1 MSTFATGIA
10 TIDDQMILRKADDA
24 FHSFIGQDI
33 YAPITYRM
41 YSADTHRFTE
51 ALDELRLDK
60 CSKNVVALRIKDYE
74 EIYHWVVITLTK
86 EPFDLNGRPLYHVVL
101 TPFYGS
107 DSERIEVQRLQK
119 ENDVLYQLI
128 DASLLTYDSE
138 TELLDIYAH
147 SDGLKVS
154 LFHGSLA
161 DWEHDFTNKETN
173 VAVLN
178 EFRQLCSDIKEGK
191 EKFSHTVMTGYFS
204 KDGKEEPCIF
214 RCNSIHGDDT
224 FHKVIGSISTLNH
237 SQSSLSIADFT
248 LDAGIPILN
257 KQSIIE
263 YAKRALLTGR
273 SKVYLTILDLD
284 NFKAVNDTFG
294 HFYGDEVLS
303 TVADIITKTLGD
315 LGVAGRIGG
324 DEIMIILTGIQS
336 HAELRNTLRSI
347 RTNIEWT
354 YKDLQENL
362 RVTCSMG
369 VAAYPDHA
377 TSYESLFQLADRML
391 YTAKKKGK
399 NRYVIYTPELHNL
412 NDEPDKTDAFCDS
425 VLDQMKRDKT
435 GVMQRLTEGFL
446 VQKIVTYERA
456 MTEILYAFE
465 LDEIVM
471 VYDNMQMA
479 TSWTKEKVTN
489 DMNDPAFL
497 NPGFAFFKEFDVY
510 NTLITNN
517 FFYMEEKAPQLVER
531 LRELSLESCFFYKMT
546 HKESPFG
553 YVLFA
558 KKNIRQQWSEYEKTM
573 LALAGKIIELSMLE
587 R

>member
-1 MSTFATGIA
+1 MSEFCNGIA
-10 TIDDQMILRKADDA
+10 TIDEQMILRKADDA

-33 YAPITYRM
+33 YAPITCRM
-41 YSADTHRFTE
+41 YSEDVHRFTE
-51 ALDELRLDK
+51 ALEDLRSDK
-60 CSKNVVALRIKDYE
+60 CSKNIVALRIKDSE

-86 EPFDLNGRPLYHVVL
+86 EPFDLNGHLLYHVVL
-101 TPFYGS
+101 TPFHSS
-107 DSERIEVQRLQK
+107 DSENSELHRLQQ
-119 ENDVLYQLI
+119 ENNILYHLI

-138 TELLDIYAH
+138 TDCIDIYAL
-147 SDGLKVS
+147 SDGLQIS
-154 LFHGSLA
+154 LFRGSLT
-161 DWEHDFTNKETN
+161 DWKNDFTSKETSTT
-173 VAVLN
+173 AIS
-178 EFRQLCSDIKEGK
+178 EFNLLCADLRAGK
-191 EKFSHTVMTGYFS
+191 EKFTHNIMTCYFS
-204 KDGKEEPCIF
+204 PEAKAELCSF
-214 RCNSIHGDDT
+214 RCCSMKEDGP
-224 FHKVIGSISTLNH
+224 FHKVIGCINTCNENKSA
-237 SQSSLSIADFT
+237 LSIAEFT
-248 LDAGIPILN
+248 MDSGIPILN

-294 HFYGDEVLS
+294 HFYGDEVLA
-303 TVADIITKTLGD
+303 TVADIINKTLGD

-324 DEIMIILTGIQS
+324 DEMMIVLTGITS
-336 HAELRNTLRSI
+336 HGELRNTLRSI

-354 YKDLQENL
+354 YKDLQNNL
-362 RVTCSMG
+362 RITCSMG

-425 VLDQMKRDKT
+425 VLDRMKRDKT
-435 GVMQRLTEGFL
+435 GVMQRLAEGFL

-497 NPGFAFFKEFDVY
+497 NPGIGFFKEFDVY
-510 NTLITNN
+510 NTLVANN
-517 FFYMEEKAPQLVER
+517 FFYLEEKVPRLVER

-546 HKESPFG
+546 YKDTPFG

-558 KKNIRQQWSEYEKTM
+558 KQNIRQQWSEYEKTM